1 LSAREANPADWNS
14 FEDERIKSRPSWRT
28 EMAKGPS
35 LKSSSFSSGTR
46 SAAERNLALESF
58 KNIAN
63 VDIGSSMREKPGDGG
78 SSPALIKIKNL
89 LLSVNRPMP
98 IAEVADR
105 LGLDSDVAADA
116 LTEGGQAGVLRFL
129 RAGDTTSVELASPPR
144 S

>member
-1 LSAREANPADWNS
+1 
-14 FEDERIKSRPSWRT
+14 
-28 EMAKGPS
+28 MAKGPS

-63 VDIGSSMREKPGDGG
+63 VDIGSSMREKPGDGD
-78 SSPALIKIKNL
+78 SSPALIKIQNL
-89 LLSVNRPMP
+89 LLSVSRPMP

-105 LGLDSDVAADA
+105 LGLDSDMAADA
-116 LTEGGQAGVLRFL
+116 LTEGGQAGLLRFL
-129 RAGDTTSVELASPPR
+129 RAGDTTSVELASTPR